1 MTEYER
7 LRLNEVVEQYV
18 RSRSRT
24 GTVSVAAATTA
35 ITTVLPDCPLA
46 GKELEDVILH
56 AALRN
61 GRSVY
66 LDAA

>member
-24 GTVSVAAATTA
+24 GTM
-35 ITTVLPDCPLA
+35 VLPDCPLA

-61 GRSVY
+61 GHSVY